1 MVICEK
7 GNGRLESDSKLSEI
21 RKWADMHESNTSSH
35 MHPQG
40 SGPAHPGQSPRPITR
55 AHRGAVQLAPSPGL
69 GRMEL
74 VDWREHRSKVLQPD
88 AMIGWKGCV
97 PVRAAGGAGGRNWR
111 LLRGMWWPGHRP
123 GVGCGR
129 PCVGCR
135 RTAFTVLFVDVSM
148 LGTHGRSGHRT
159 GRDGSCAQCWGA
171 GGAGREAGR
180 MQGIGKEQT
189 RCSPRR
195 RGGGGRRV

>member
-171 GGAGREAGR
+171 GGAGREVGW
-180 MQGIGKEQT
+180 I
-189 RCSPRR
+189 
-195 RGGGGRRV
+195 

>member
-74 VDWREHRSKVLQPD
+74 VDWREHRSKGF
-88 AMIGWKGCV
+88 A
-97 PVRAAGGAGGRNWR
+97 
-111 LLRGMWWPGHRP
+111 
-123 GVGCGR
+123 
-129 PCVGCR
+129 
-135 RTAFTVLFVDVSM
+135 T
-148 LGTHGRSGHRT
+148 
-159 GRDGSCAQCWGA
+159 
-171 GGAGREAGR
+171 
-180 MQGIGKEQT
+180 
-189 RCSPRR
+189 
-195 RGGGGRRV
+195 